1 MILNKELDKL
11 KSVFRCNKTN
21 EFKKQF
27 EFLKNTFT
35 SETDTKKIDEF
46 VDAMV
51 KEEMDERDM
60 AFNDIKLRA
69 ELILNKDII
78 PFSYIAKNYFNR
90 SKSWLYQR
98 LNGNS
103 VNGKQATF
111 SPEEMKIFN
120 SALQDISNKIGSIV
134 SVNG

>member
-1 MILNKELDKL
+1 MGLNKELDKL
-11 KSVFRCNKTN
+11 KSVFRSDNTS

-27 EFLKNTFT
+27 EFLKKTFT
-35 SETDTKKIDEF
+35 SEAEIKKIDEF

-51 KEEMDERDM
+51 KEEMDERGR

-78 PFSYIAKNYFNR
+78 PFSYIAKNYFNK

-111 SPEEMKIFN
+111 STEEIKIFN

-134 SVNG
+134 SNG